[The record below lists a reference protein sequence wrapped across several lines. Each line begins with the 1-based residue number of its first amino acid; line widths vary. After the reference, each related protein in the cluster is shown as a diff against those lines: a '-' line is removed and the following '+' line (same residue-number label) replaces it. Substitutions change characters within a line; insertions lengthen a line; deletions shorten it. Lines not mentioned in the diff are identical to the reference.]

1 MFSNRERERGFILS
15 LLPPL
20 SWWLMWLLGLVRFH
34 PAAFISIYQTE
45 TLKMNRAEKSRLQ
58 LESGSSV
65 TSVEEKGS
73 NLRGTALCH
82 LRLSDP

>member
-34 PAAFISIYQTE
+34 PAAFISISDQD
-45 TLKMNRAEKSRLQ
+45 LKDEPRRKKPSAIRKW
-58 LESGSSV
+58 
-65 TSVEEKGS
+65 
-73 NLRGTALCH
+73 
-82 LRLSDP
+82 

>member
-15 LLPPL
+15 LLPPIPGGL
-20 SWWLMWLLGLVRFH
+20 CGSWVLLG
-34 PAAFISIYQTE
+34 FIPPLLFLYQTE